1 MDEIT
6 LLVEN
11 FMRLA
16 SFASIGGIKYSE
28 TQGSLSIEP
37 SQLRVIN
44 CKNCGA
50 PLHGNVC
57 EYCGTEY

>member
-11 FMRLA
+11 FMR
-16 SFASIGGIKYSE
+16 FASVGGIKYSE
-28 TQGSLSIEP
+28 TQGSLSMEP

-50 PLHGNVC
+50 PLHGSIC

>member
-16 SFASIGGIKYSE
+16 SAGGIKYGK
-28 TQGSLSIEP
+28 TQRSLSTKP
-37 SQLRVIN
+37 SQLRVIT

-50 PLHGNVC
+50 PVHDNIC

>member
-11 FMRLA
+11 FIRLVSVA
-16 SFASIGGIKYSE
+16 GIKYSE
-28 TQGSLSIEP
+28 TQGSLSAEP
-37 SQLRVIN
+37 PQLRVTT

-50 PLHGNVC
+50 PVHDNIC